1 MRETVEQ
8 VATDHPSGG
17 YALVGASVLAGVVVL
32 TLVLTVVVRMNKG
45 ERWN

>member
-8 VATDHPSGG
+8 VATGHPSGG
-17 YALVGASVLAGVVVL
+17 YALAGASVLAGVVVL

-45 ERWN
+45 ERWD